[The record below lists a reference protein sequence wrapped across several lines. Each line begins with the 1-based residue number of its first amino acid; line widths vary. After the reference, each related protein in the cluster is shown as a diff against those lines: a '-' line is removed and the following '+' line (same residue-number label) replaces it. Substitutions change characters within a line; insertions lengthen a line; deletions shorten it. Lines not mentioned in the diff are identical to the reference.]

1 MRTLEIVSEI
11 INDLLLFVDI
21 FIITM
26 AVVKIWRA
34 KLFKDIEGMTAN
46 RKTLVLHIVL
56 LSVLVISQIACNLM
70 NYWVSKVIYHGTGF
84 IISSLI

>member
-56 LSVLVISQIACNLM
+56 LTVLV
-70 NYWVSKVIYHGTGF
+70 VS
-84 IISSLI
+84 